1 MKDAPTP
8 PTPGVTLFLCGD
20 VMTGRGV
27 DQILPHP
34 SAPHIFESAA
44 RSARNYVEI
53 AEAATGPIAR
63 PVDAAYIWGDA
74 LSELER
80 VRPQA
85 RIINL
90 ETAVTTS
97 EDAWPGK
104 DINYRMHPKNAGC
117 LTAAKVDCCVLAN
130 NHVLD
135 WGYAGL
141 VETLDTLHGAGMH
154 TAGAGRDEAEA
165 AAPAAIDL
173 PSGGRVLVFAF
184 GCESAGVPREWE
196 AGKGRAG
203 VNFLDDL
210 SARTAE
216 RVALQVSAGK
226 RAFDIAIV
234 SIHWGGNWGYHIP
247 TGHHAFA
254 HRLID
259 AAGVDVVHGHSSH
272 HPMGFEVYRGKLI
285 LYGCGDFLN
294 DYEGIGGYEGF
305 RSDLTSMYFPT
316 LDAASGSLSRL
327 VLMPMRIR
335 HFRLNRARESE
346 VRWLETTLNRET
358 GEFGLT
364 LERQADNSL
373 LLKRGEKP

>member
-1 MKDAPTP
+1 MRPTSGAMRCPSSSAYGPRPASSIWKRRSRLPRMPGPARISTIACIRKTWAASPLPKSTAACWRTITSWAGAMRAWWRRWTRCTPRVCTP
-8 PTPGVTLFLCGD
+8 P
-20 VMTGRGV
+20 
-27 DQILPHP
+27 
-34 SAPHIFESAA
+34 
-44 RSARNYVEI
+44 
-53 AEAATGPIAR
+53 
-63 PVDAAYIWGDA
+63 
-74 LSELER
+74 
-80 VRPQA
+80 
-85 RIINL
+85 
-90 ETAVTTS
+90 
-97 EDAWPGK
+97 
-104 DINYRMHPKNAGC
+104 
-117 LTAAKVDCCVLAN
+117 
-130 NHVLD
+130 
-135 WGYAGL
+135 
-141 VETLDTLHGAGMH
+141 
-154 TAGAGRDEAEA
+154 
-165 AAPAAIDL
+165 APAATK
-173 PSGGRVLVFAF
+173 PRPQHRRQSTSRGGRVLVFAF
-184 GCESAGVPREWE
+184 GCESAGAPREWE
-196 AGKGRAG
+196 AGKGPAG

-247 TGHHAFA
+247 TSHHVFA

-335 HFRLNRARESE
+335 HFRLNRARESD
-346 VRWLETTLNRET
+346 VRWLETTLNREA

-373 LLKRGEKP
+373 LLKRGEKS